1 MRTNNMLGIV
11 FANVNDS
18 FLPELTEKRSMA
30 SLPVAGRYRLIDFS
44 LSSLSNAGVSQVGII
59 TKENYR
65 SLLDHIGNGKEWDLD
80 RKSGGLFILPPFV
93 SGRTDSGVYKT
104 HLEALTGVLTFLN
117 RAKQDYVVICDSDVL
132 ANIDIAEMFKQHIEN
147 GADFTIAYKYGK
159 IPKHHEK
166 TMVFTLNDENRIEKI
181 DYIKER
187 AHTNFSLDVMIM
199 GRRFLIDIIEKAKA
213 EGKNSLSKEI
223 IAPALDKYKVM
234 GYEVTSFAEV
244 MDGMKSYFDLNMKM
258 LDSKVRKQL
267 FSRERPVYTKTHDSM
282 PAKYCIGSNVV
293 NSLIADGCVIEGEV
307 KNCILFRNV
316 QVKKGAVVEN
326 SIIMQN
332 AVIGEN
338 AQVSYTV
345 MDKESVVSDNKKIEG
360 SLKKTAI
367 VKKGEKI

>member
-1 MRTNNMLGIV
+1 MRTNNLLGII

-93 SGRTDSGVYKT
+93 SGRTDSGIYKT
-104 HLEALTGVLTFLN
+104 HLEALTGVLPFLT

-132 ANIDIAEMFKQHIEN
+132 TNIDIAEMFKQHIES
-147 GADFTIAYKYGK
+147 GADFTIAYKNGK
-159 IPKHHEK
+159 IPRQHEK
-166 TMVFTLNDENRIEKI
+166 TMVFTLNDEKRVEKI

-187 AHTNFSLDVMIM
+187 AYTNFSLDVIIM
-199 GRRFLIDIIEKAKA
+199 GRQFLVDIINKAQI

-223 IAPALDKYKVM
+223 IAPNLDKYKVM

-267 FSRERPVYTKTHDSM
+267 FSRECPVYTKTHDSM

-293 NSLIADGCVIEGEV
+293 NCLIADGCVIEGEV

-316 QVKKGAVVEN
+316 QIKKGAVVEN

-332 AVIGEN
+332 AVIDEN
-338 AQVSYTV
+338 ARVSYAV
-345 MDKESVVSDNKKIEG
+345 MDKQSIVSQNQKVEGNVKKI
-360 SLKKTAI
+360 AVI
-367 VKKGEKI
+367 KKGEKI